1 MFELPCNHYMAEHR
15 SNLTLH
21 RLIGSFL
28 FEVENVDA
36 ASPATLKAYTL
47 DLSQAFKT
55 AKLSTSAGKDFENSL
70 LRKCYEAQKSWSN
83 LKPNS
88 RSRKTATLKSFLNWL
103 HRKSYT
109 EKNLSYFLNFPKNS
123 QRLPD
128 HLSVDEVLALF
139 KSVKPEDWKTRTL
152 LMLLYGGGLRVSE
165 ACNLMW
171 KNISE
176 SQVRVLGKGGKER
189 LVVLP
194 ANIATSLSRLTRENN
209 YVFGE
214 RMNPRKAYELIRQL
228 GARAGLSRPLHPHT
242 LRHSYAT
249 HLLVSGA
256 DLRSLQELLGHS
268 SLNSTQR
275 YLHLSLDHIAEA
287 LEKHHPMSKK

>member
-1 MFELPCNHYMAEHR
+1 MAQGR
-15 SNLTLH
+15 SLLTLH
-21 RLIGSFL
+21 RMILDFL
-28 FEVENVDA
+28 LEIENVDA
-36 ASPATLKAYTL
+36 VSPATIKAYTL
-47 DLSQAFKT
+47 DLNQAFKG
-55 AKLSTSAGKDFENSL
+55 AKLSVSAGKDFEKSM
-70 LRKCYEAQKSWSN
+70 LRWCYEAQKNWSN

-109 EKNLSYFLNFPKNS
+109 GKNLAHLLNFPKNS

-128 HLSVDEVLALF
+128 HLSVDEVMALF
-139 KSVKPEDWKTRTL
+139 KAVKPDDWKTRTL
-152 LMLLYGGGLRVSE
+152 LTLLYGGGLRVSE
-165 ACNLMW
+165 GCGLKWSNLNLSSGQM
-171 KNISE
+171 
-176 SQVRVLGKGGKER
+176 RVVGKGQKER

-194 ANIATSLSRLTRENN
+194 ANVSASLSGLPKTNEF
-209 YVFGE
+209 VLGE
-214 RMNPRKAYELIRQL
+214 KMNPRKAYELIRQL

-275 YLHLSLDHIAEA
+275 YLHLNLDHIAEA

>member
-1 MFELPCNHYMAEHR
+1 MAQSR
-15 SNLTLH
+15 SLLTLH
-21 RLIGSFL
+21 RMILDFL

-36 ASPATLKAYTL
+36 CSPATLKAYTL
-47 DLSQAFKT
+47 DLNQAFKR
-55 AKLSTSAGKDFENSL
+55 AQLSTSAGKDFEKSL

-83 LKPNS
+83 LKANS
-88 RSRKTATLKSFLNWL
+88 RSRKTATLKSFLNFL

-109 EKNLSYFLNFPKNS
+109 GKNLAHLLNFPKNS

-139 KSVKPEDWKTRTL
+139 KAVKPEDWKTRTL

-165 ACNLMW
+165 ACNLQW
-171 KNISE
+171 KSVAK
-176 SQVRVLGKGGKER
+176 SQLRILGKGGKER

-194 ANIATSLSRLTRENN
+194 TNISKSLSGLTQKNEF
-209 YVFGE
+209 VLGE
-214 RMNPRKAYELIRQL
+214 KMNPRKAYELIRVL